1 MEISR
6 RAFAPGLLL
15 ALAGGAAVAQTAPAP
30 WVVPDDAAIAKV
42 LADRI
47 DVQEQ
52 GVGIV
57 VGVIDAKGRRIVS
70 HGALAKGDPR
80 PLDGDTVFE
89 IGSQTKVFTSLILSD
104 MVRKGE
110 VQLDDPVQKYL
121 PAEVKVPERGGKQI
135 TLIDLATHSSG
146 LPGMPSNFAPKDG
159 LNPFADYTVE
169 QLWQFLNGYTLP
181 RDIGAKYE
189 YSNLGVGL
197 LGQALARRAGTDY
210 ETLVRTRVT
219 GPLGLKDTVVTLTP
233 ALKARLAQGHTA
245 TAQPTPNWD
254 LPTLAGAGAL
264 RSTTNDMLTFL
275 ADELGFKSS
284 PLAPAM
290 AAQLVPRRPGPNA
303 NLEMALGWHISK
315 FPTGEVIWHNGGTGG
330 YRTFFG
336 FDPKAKVGVVVMTNM
351 TNITGG
357 DDIGFHLLAGRPLMT
372 LKPPAPPRTS
382 VTLPADQLAGLV
394 GVYRFAP
401 AATLTVT
408 QKGGQLLAQ
417 LTGQSAFEIYPES
430 PTQFFWRVV
439 DAQVTFERGPDGRAT
454 GLVLHQLGRDQKATR
469 VEP

>member
-1 MEISR
+1 MDISR

-15 ALAGGAAVAQTAPAP
+15 ALVGGAAVAQTTP
-30 WVVPDDAAIAKV
+30 WAVPDDAAIAKI
-42 LADRI
+42 LTDRI
-47 DVQEQ
+47 DVQRQ

-57 VGVIDAKGRRIVS
+57 VGVIDAKGRRIVT
-70 HGALAKGDPR
+70 HGGLAKGDPR
-80 PLDGDTVFE
+80 PLDGNTVFE

-110 VQLDDPVQKYL
+110 VKLDDPVQKYL
-121 PAEVKVPERGGKQI
+121 PAAVKVPERGGRQI

-146 LPGMPSNFAPKDG
+146 LPRMPTNFAPKDS

-181 RDIGAKYE
+181 RDIGAQYE
-189 YSNLGVGL
+189 YSNVGVGL
-197 LGQALARRAGTDY
+197 LGQALARRAGSDY

-219 GPLGLKDTVVTLTP
+219 GPLGLKDTVITLTP

-290 AAQLVPRRPGPNA
+290 AAQLVPRRPGPSA

-315 FPTGEVIWHNGGTGG
+315 FSTGDVIWHNGGTGG

-336 FDPKAKVGVVVMTNM
+336 FDPRAKVGVVVMTNKV
-351 TNITGG
+351 NGTGG
-357 DDIGFHLLAGRPLMT
+357 DDIGFYLLAGRALMT
-372 LKPPAPPRTS
+372 LNPPPSPP
-382 VTLPADQLAGLV
+382 G
-394 GVYRFAP
+394 
-401 AATLTVT
+401 
-408 QKGGQLLAQ
+408 
-417 LTGQSAFEIYPES
+417 
-430 PTQFFWRVV
+430 
-439 DAQVTFERGPDGRAT
+439 
-454 GLVLHQLGRDQKATR
+454 
-469 VEP
+469 